1 LNKTTLITS
10 FQQSLQLIGDTLMSQ
25 IFAGTNF
32 RGTLISRMTS
42 SFLHI
47 SPALIFADFADFF
60 FMENSRKLFVGVNF
74 HVFVNKGS
82 FIDVCKDHSHGL

>member
-1 LNKTTLITS
+1 
-10 FQQSLQLIGDTLMSQ
+10 MSQ

-47 SPALIFADFADFF
+47 SRALIFVGFADLFF
-60 FMENSRKLFVGVNF
+60 YGKFAGINFRGFRGIIFYGKFVGVNF